1 MKKLI
6 VTGASGFL
14 GWNICQSVR
23 QEWNV
28 YGTVY
33 SNSLEINGAEVI
45 KLDLTNYKE
54 LKKAFHEISPDAVIH
69 TAAASDPGYCQL
81 HQNETRGINVDA
93 AVNIAMLCSDINIP
107 FVFTST
113 DLVFDGL
120 NAPYR
125 EDDPVGPVNIYAEQK
140 VMAEEKILKVYPESA
155 VCRMSLMFGI
165 PSPFNQSFI
174 KPMIRAMR
182 DGGELTLFVDEFRTP
197 VSVNSATQGILVALE
212 KLQGLI
218 HLGGR
223 ERISRYD
230 FGLLME
236 KLRSNH
242 KAKLIPCNQKDI
254 EMPAPRALD
263 VSLDSSKA
271 LALGYNPLPLKE
283 ELERLLDRE
292 MH

>member
-23 QEWNV
+23 KEWNV

-33 SNSLEINGAEVI
+33 SNSLEIKGAEVI
-45 KLDLTNYKE
+45 KLNLTNYKE
-54 LKKAFHEISPDAVIH
+54 LKKTFYEISPDAVIH

-81 HQNETRGINVDA
+81 HQNETQGINVDA
-93 AVNIAMLCSDINIP
+93 AVNIAGLCSDINIP

-140 VMAEEKILKVYPESA
+140 AMAEEKILKVYPESA
-155 VCRMSLMFGI
+155 VCRMPLMFGM
-165 PSPFNQSFI
+165 PSPFNKSFI
-174 KPMIRAMR
+174 QPMIKAMR
-182 DGGELTLFVDEFRTP
+182 DGGELTLFVDEVRTP
-197 VSVNSATQGILVALE
+197 VSANSATQGILLALE
-212 KLQGLI
+212 KMHGLI

-230 FGLLME
+230 LGLLME
-236 KLRSNH
+236 EIFGNH
-242 KAKLIPCNQKDI
+242 RAKLIPCNQQDI
-254 EMPAPRALD
+254 VMPAPRALD
-263 VSLDSSKA
+263 VSLDSSRA
-271 LALGYNPLPLKE
+271 LALGYNPLPLRE
-283 ELERLLDRE
+283 EIERLPVRG

>member
-33 SNSLEINGAEVI
+33 SNSLEIKGVEVI

-54 LKKAFHEISPDAVIH
+54 LKKAFYEISPDAVIH
-69 TAAASDPGYCQL
+69 TAAASDPSYCQL
-81 HQNETRGINVDA
+81 HQNETQSINVDA
-93 AVNIAMLCSDINIP
+93 AVNIARLCSDISIP

-113 DLVFDGL
+113 DLVFDGR
-120 NAPYR
+120 NAPYC
-125 EDDPVGPVNIYAEQK
+125 EDDPVGPVNVYAEQK
-140 VMAEEKILKVYPESA
+140 AMAEEKILKVYPESA
-155 VCRMSLMFGI
+155 VCRMSLMFGMQ
-165 PSPFNQSFI
+165 SPFNQSFI
-174 KPMIRAMR
+174 QPMIRAMR

-197 VSVNSATQGILVALE
+197 VSANSATQGILLALG
-212 KLQGLI
+212 KVHGLI
-218 HLGGR
+218 HLGGQ

-230 FGLLME
+230 FGILME
-236 KLRSNH
+236 KLRGNH

-254 EMPAPRALD
+254 VMPAPRALD
-263 VSLDSSKA
+263 VSLDSSRA

-283 ELERLLDRE
+283 EIERLLPRE

>member
-33 SNSLEINGAEVI
+33 SNSLEIKGAEVI

-54 LKKAFHEISPDAVIH
+54 LKKAFYKIRPDAVIH
-69 TAAASDPGYCQL
+69 TAAASDPSYCQL
-81 HQNETRGINVDA
+81 HQNETQGINVDA

-120 NAPYR
+120 NAPYH

-140 VMAEEKILKVYPESA
+140 AMA
-155 VCRMSLMFGI
+155 
-165 PSPFNQSFI
+165 
-174 KPMIRAMR
+174 
-182 DGGELTLFVDEFRTP
+182 
-197 VSVNSATQGILVALE
+197 
-212 KLQGLI
+212 
-218 HLGGR
+218 
-223 ERISRYD
+223 
-230 FGLLME
+230 
-236 KLRSNH
+236 
-242 KAKLIPCNQKDI
+242 
-254 EMPAPRALD
+254 
-263 VSLDSSKA
+263 
-271 LALGYNPLPLKE
+271 
-283 ELERLLDRE
+283 
-292 MH
+292 